1 MRDLHLRHTLTTL
14 ARDASAVFSD
24 LVEAGQDI
32 PYEIGEPGESFAFC
46 QYRPLTA
53 RFVRDNATELRELES
68 FREATETMRR
78 SELAGAYLEE
88 AGITPPADPF
98 ERATLAV
105 TYFLARLWDGCSEF
119 EVDPDRFSS
128 ALEEVEECAEPEA
141 GEVEAI
147 VPLIGFRMDADRL
160 DLAGAAIVR
169 ADTVDVP
176 PEAARTDAPS
186 GAEWEPTFLISARV
200 ALDADGGLGGAGERV
215 ARTFDRI
222 VSTLRLYKPGGVGL
236 GPHGWVRVA
245 GDRWRRI
252 STGAGRPR
260 SGGYGLDASDLPGVT
275 DLARTINVHP
285 KRLGRLRRPLLR
297 FEAGLD
303 RRGAIDALNDHL
315 LGLRFLLEGEGPA
328 GVGLPMRAAAL
339 AAGNEERADVK
350 QIVEHAI
357 ALERE
362 LWSGEPPQ
370 TDGRSPA
377 EVALRVE
384 DLLRTILRRGISG
397 ELGSDLRVAA
407 DETLLADGF
416 AVGEGAGSRA
426 EWELEPEVEAEVE
439 AEVEDAAAAFERFE
453 NDPEPQIRAARN
465 MAERDDEEDFEES
478 LEQELE
484 ASAGSGYTA
493 QRSQPA
499 PEQEEPMI
507 EARMTQSEN
516 ENETLIDAV
525 GAEIEI
531 EAEIEAVEAADEP
544 SVWLAEVGGTET
556 MEFPARS
563 NHLED
568 LSKPPLDRAEVKAR
582 VKYLFPRTETN
593 WAVGQKRPNRG
604 RAATG

>member
-14 ARDASAVFSD
+14 ARDASAVFTD
-24 LVEAGQDI
+24 LVDAGQDI

-68 FREATETMRR
+68 FREASETMRR
-78 SELAGAYLEE
+78 SELAGTYLEE
-88 AGITPPADPF
+88 AGITPPADSF
-98 ERATLAV
+98 ERANLAV
-105 TYFLARLWDGCSEF
+105 TYFLARLWDGCSDF
-119 EVDPDRFSS
+119 ELDSDRFGS
-128 ALEEVEECAEPEA
+128 ALEEIEECAEPEA

-147 VPLIGFRMDADRL
+147 VPLVGFRMEADRL
-160 DLAGAAIVR
+160 ELGGAAIVR

-176 PEAARTDAPS
+176 PEAARADAAS
-186 GAEWEPTFLISARV
+186 GADWEPTFLISARV

-222 VSTLRLYKPGGVGL
+222 VSTLRLHKAGGVGL

-260 SGGYGLDASDLPGVT
+260 SGGYSLGADDLAGVT

-315 LGLRFLLEGEGPA
+315 LGLRFMLEGEGPA

-339 AAGNEERADVK
+339 AADGSERAEVK

-377 EVALRVE
+377 EVALGVE
-384 DLLRTILRRGISG
+384 DLLRRILRRGIGG
-397 ELGSDLRVAA
+397 ELGSDPRVAA

-416 AVGEGAGSRA
+416 AIGEGAGSA
-426 EWELEPEVEAEVE
+426 GQWELDADTDSSDLEEDS
-439 AEVEDAAAAFERFE
+439 EDAAAAFERFD
-453 NDPEPQIRAARN
+453 NDPEPRITASR
-465 MAERDDEEDFEES
+465 MADETDDEDFEES

-484 ASAGSGYTA
+484 ASTGSGYTA
-493 QRSQPA
+493 QRFEPA

-507 EARMTQSEN
+507 EAN

-531 EAEIEAVEAADEP
+531 EAEIEAVEAASEP

-563 NHLED
+563 NHLSD
-568 LSKPPLDRAEVKAR
+568 LAKPPLDRAEVKAR
-582 VKYLFPRTETN
+582 VQYLFPRTETN
-593 WAVGQKRPNRG
+593 WVVGGKSPNRHHS
-604 RAATG
+604 AAG